1 MIEKISFIDSDAI
14 NELLD
19 IPSNFA
25 YKSLLVKV
33 VSKLSDR
40 DFLDFDASIAEIKK
54 IENTSIRAEDYEI
67 DYDEIE
73 LYGRLVGDV
82 DMVRS
87 RLSDLL
93 SKSSADLIFVNEYY
107 DLLLSVWV
115 GKYSELKSVDKREGE
130 GKEII
135 AFLLDEKIKRK
146 ELYEIIKNKFYLMN
160 SKLESL
166 SRKITIKIESAKHFK
181 GQYLEYP
188 NSTVKSNISEKP
200 ISEDFKDK
208 ISDECGWLKI

>member
-1 MIEKISFIDSDAI
+1 MTKIEFIDSDVI
-14 NELLD
+14 NDILD
-19 IPSNFA
+19 SPSNVG
-25 YKSLLVKV
+25 YKSLLVKTI
-33 VSKLSDR
+33 SKLSDR
-40 DFLDFDASIAEIKK
+40 NFLDFDSTISEIEH

-67 DYDEIE
+67 DYDEVE

-82 DMVRS
+82 DQIRS

-93 SKSSADLIFVNEYY
+93 SKSSADLILVNEYY
-107 DLLLSVWV
+107 ELLLSVWV

-130 GKEII
+130 GKEIL
-135 AFLLDEKIKRK
+135 AFLLDEKIRRK

-188 NSTVKSNISEKP
+188 NQTVKSKEHNEDQLIEDSEHV
-200 ISEDFKDK
+200 
-208 ISDECGWLKI
+208 ISDGCGWLT